1 MDSVTRRYRLY
12 RRGKN
17 INYDNLRLAYQTIEE
32 IVHGPGSSGGYRT
45 VWHTLEMEGIRI
57 PRKFV
62 QMFLKEIHRAGYE
75 RRRQHSIRRRQY
87 VNPGP
92 DFSWDIDGYDK
103 LKPWLFPIHGA
114 NDDYSRKILWLKVAR
129 TSNSPDM

>member
-1 MDSVTRRYRLY
+1 MRRLEQYRLY

-32 IVHGPGSSGGYRT
+32 IVHGPESSGGYRT